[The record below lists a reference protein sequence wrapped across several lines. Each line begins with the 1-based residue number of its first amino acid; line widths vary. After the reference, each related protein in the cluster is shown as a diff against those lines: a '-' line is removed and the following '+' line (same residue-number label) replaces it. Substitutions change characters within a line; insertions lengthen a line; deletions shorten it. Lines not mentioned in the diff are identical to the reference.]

1 MIQKAAGNNNWWL
14 SASSWQWAHSWVMS
28 HAELFGKTSNHPGD
42 SASQQPRFGSL
53 QLLAF
58 PQTKITFEREE
69 ISDCQWSSGKYD
81 GATYDDWESCV
92 RFSGA
97 YFEGDWGV
105 IVICTMFLVF
115 SSINVSIFHIT
126 WLDTFWTEIVNRI
139 MQYTGFWAWFL
150 SPSIMCLR
158 FIYVATCMSSSF
170 FLFIAD

>member
-1 MIQKAAGNNNWWL
+1 METIWMIQKAAALSNWWL

-105 IVICTMFLVF
+105 IVLCTMFLV
-115 SSINVSIFHIT
+115 SSLINVYFFTLHGWIPSRQTIMSIGH
-126 WLDTFWTEIVNRI
+126 
-139 MQYTGFWAWFL
+139 QYKI
-150 SPSIMCLR
+150 SKIHSIHR
-158 FIYVATCMSSSF
+158 QQWS
-170 FLFIAD
+170 